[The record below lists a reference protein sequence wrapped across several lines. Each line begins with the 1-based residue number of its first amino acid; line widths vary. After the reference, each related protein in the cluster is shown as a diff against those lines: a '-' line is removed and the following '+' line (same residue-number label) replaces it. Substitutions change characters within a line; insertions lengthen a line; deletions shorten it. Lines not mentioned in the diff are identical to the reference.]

1 MKRGPKLAVAI
12 ALGLLAAL
20 FGLVYLSSEKT
31 RLIGSTEAVE
41 VYVAAADIRA
51 NTPID
56 PRKLTKRRI
65 PKTFLQPG
73 YISTLEVNDP
83 SKVTGVAIVPIMEN
97 EQIVRTK
104 LWQGKTPPLSDDLRL
119 HPGLVAVS
127 VLMRDPPQALQGLVQ
142 ARDHVDVLALLEF
155 VKPDNKTKFKEV
167 RPLFYNVEV
176 LAVNRTTE
184 SSTAQNLPVAAKEE
198 RPEDVQTVTLAVPP
212 AVAQQLILAQQ
223 LPSAKIWLVLR
234 SPASGS
240 YAYEVWNTDRLIQS
254 DSRLWDA
261 EESTR
266 EMQQDMM
273 KKLTGR

>member
-1 MKRGPKLAVAI
+1 
-12 ALGLLAAL
+12 
-20 FGLVYLSSEKT
+20 
-31 RLIGSTEAVE
+31 
-41 VYVAAADIRA
+41 
-51 NTPID
+51 
-56 PRKLTKRRI
+56 
-65 PKTFLQPG
+65 
-73 YISTLEVNDP
+73 
-83 SKVTGVAIVPIMEN
+83 
-97 EQIVRTK
+97 
-104 LWQGKTPPLSDDLRL
+104 
-119 HPGLVAVS
+119 
-127 VLMRDPPQALQGLVQ
+127 MRDPPQALQGLVQ

-184 SSTAQNLPVAAKEE
+184 STTTQNLPISVKEE
-198 RPEDVQTVTLAVPP
+198 HPEDVQTVTLAVPP

-254 DSRLWDA
+254 DARLWDA

-273 KKLTGR
+273 KKLTGH